1 MAVCSILYQLATRKE
16 EQEKIHEELLRVLP
30 SADTPL
36 TSRHLDRMQYLRAF
50 VKEVFRYTSLHLQ
63 LTELFQF
70 LSLRFTQL
78 VETSEIFGSQNLQII
93 ILYVFVRFTNFE
105 ASFVCHLTQ
114 TCAFF
119 GTYYSDLPN
128 VHGNHR
134 SCS

>member
-1 MAVCSILYQLATRKE
+1 MAVCSILYQLAIRQE

-30 SADTPL
+30 SVDTHL

-78 VETSEIFGSQNLQII
+78 IEKSEIFGSQNRQNYTYLSDSEIVRLLLSII
-93 ILYVFVRFTNFE
+93 
-105 ASFVCHLTQ
+105 
-114 TCAFF
+114 
-119 GTYYSDLPN
+119 
-128 VHGNHR
+128 
-134 SCS
+134 